1 MWNRL
6 RHRDDETGQILV
18 MVAGGMIVFL
28 LIAGL
33 VIDTGVGYRERR
45 SMQNVADLASMAGT
59 KVIAD
64 HYLDGG
70 RTGADVYTAT
80 AASTVNNGCVAA
92 DGCDWSAEYVK
103 PGANPGIE
111 IDLGAVTNAGSIP
124 AGAQGIRVDTSSS
137 GRHVLHAGRRHLEGR
152 CRDRRDGDDLRHPQ

>member
-6 RHRDDETGQILV
+6 RRRDDETGQILV

-59 KVIAD
+59 KGYRD
-64 HYLDGG
+64 DYLDGG
-70 RTGADVYTAT
+70 RTGVTLTRRPRRPARRPD
-80 AASTVNNGCVAA
+80 NGCVAA
-92 DGCDWSAEYVK
+92 DGRDWSAEYVK
-103 PGANPGIE
+103 PG
-111 IDLGAVTNAGSIP
+111 S
-124 AGAQGIRVDTSSS
+124 Q
-137 GRHVLHAGRRHLEGR
+137 RR
-152 CRDRRDGDDLRHPQ
+152 RDRPRVP

>member
-6 RHRDDETGQILV
+6 RRRDDETGQILV

-45 SMQNVADLASMAGT
+45 SMQNVADLSSMAGT

-80 AASTVNNGCVAA
+80 ATSTVNNGCVAA
-92 DGCDWSAEYVK
+92 DGCTWSAVYVQ

-111 IDLGAVTNAGSIP
+111 IDLGPVTARRLDPGWCAGNP
-124 AGAQGIRVDTSSS
+124 GGHLELR
-137 GRHVLHAGRRHLEGR
+137 RHVLHASRRHLEGR
-152 CRDRRDGDDLRHPQ
+152 RRD